1 MSFLEETFQSETDN
15 NTQCHD
21 QAINL
26 LSFVDMAS
34 NNIKLALDKPSLSKR
49 KVNHRKY
56 IQKQLKRCG
65 NSPKD
70 SQEYRV
76 SDSNHKSPSRS
87 HRKETSQ
94 IGLQIKSLQALF
106 DPKTLHE
113 KCCADP
119 NSKSTGGGNCKM
131 PLRKRDL
138 PASFFIEP
146 ALTRCDRRY
155 YSCVQN
161 SMIENTQGFQDL
173 SLDEGVPSLPADTV
187 ESILGPTDFSVLL
200 SEQWSDQGP
209 VREMS
214 GTPGCDTSIGNCS
227 PRSYSDSSDGLYSVS
242 PDPRDQNASIW
253 NTTSCAQEQ
262 TQRPWQN
269 ELASFT
275 MDCLSH
281 NEYLNENG
289 CNFDSFQTN
298 FVGDQYSNI
307 ERNYTTNG
315 PSYLEHSFPVPN
327 LIEQNSLPTF
337 PQAFSTSLGTGFQGN
352 YSWATLQQP
361 QPCYTYL

>member
-1 MSFLEETFQSETDN
+1 MSFLVETFQSEPEN
-15 NTQCHD
+15 NMLCED

-34 NNIKLALDKPSLSKR
+34 SNIKLALDKPSMSKR

-56 IQKQLKRCG
+56 LQKQLKRCG
-65 NSPKD
+65 NSSKD
-70 SQEYRV
+70 GQEYGV
-76 SDSNHKSPSRS
+76 SDSKHKSPSRG

-94 IGLQIKSLQALF
+94 TGLQIKSLQALF
-106 DPKTLHE
+106 DPKTLHDM
-113 KCCADP
+113 CCADL
-119 NSKSTGGGNCKM
+119 NSKSTGGGSCKM
-131 PLRKRDL
+131 PLRKRNL

-146 ALTRCDRRY
+146 SMTRCDRRY
-155 YSCVQN
+155 YARIQN
-161 SMIENTQGFQDL
+161 SIIENTHSFQDL
-173 SLDEGVPSLPADTV
+173 SVDEGVPSLPADTV
-187 ESILGPTDFSVLL
+187 ESILGPTDLSVILL
-200 SEQWSDQGP
+200 EQWSDQGP

-242 PDPRDQNASIW
+242 PVSRDQNTSIW

-262 TQRPWQN
+262 TQRPWRN
-269 ELASFT
+269 KPDNLT
-275 MDCLSH
+275 MDCLST
-281 NEYLNENG
+281 NEYFNENG

-298 FVGDQYSNI
+298 FVEVQYSNI
-307 ERNYTTNG
+307 EQNYTRNV
-315 PSYLEHSFPVPN
+315 PPYLEHSFPVPN

-337 PQAFSTSLGTGFQGN
+337 PQAFSTSVKTGIQGS
-352 YSWATLQQP
+352 YSWVTP